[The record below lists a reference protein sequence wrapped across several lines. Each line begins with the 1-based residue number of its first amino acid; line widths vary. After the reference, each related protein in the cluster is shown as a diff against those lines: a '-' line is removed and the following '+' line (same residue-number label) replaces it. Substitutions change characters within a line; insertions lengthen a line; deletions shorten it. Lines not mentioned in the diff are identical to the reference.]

1 MDITESARNRTGF
14 NIGPEQLPG
23 SFSLSPSVMWVLIR
37 AKAWSSNRG
46 RTLFFFRSIIAVGF
60 FLGKNRMVGLSF
72 VCSFCRLIFESLES
86 SSNLNTFCH
95 N

>member
-46 RTLFFFRSIIAVGF
+46 RTLFFFGA
-60 FLGKNRMVGLSF
+60 
-72 VCSFCRLIFESLES
+72 
-86 SSNLNTFCH
+86 
-95 N
+95 